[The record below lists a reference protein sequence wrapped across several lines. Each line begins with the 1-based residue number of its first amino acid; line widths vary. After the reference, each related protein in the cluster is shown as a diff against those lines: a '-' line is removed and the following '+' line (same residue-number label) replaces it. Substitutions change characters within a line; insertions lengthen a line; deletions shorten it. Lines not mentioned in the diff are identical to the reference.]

1 MNSLRF
7 FQELC
12 HRATPLNL
20 SNEGPGENSA
30 MHFSLNDMPLC
41 HISSDGVISYFPEH
55 LNTEEKKAIYRQLED
70 ISEEVKIYVRAM
82 EEAPPLNAVDL
93 RDGYKLLCEHANI
106 VLAGKDMGEH
116 GYQFVTWQ
124 YTYDRKGVTLGHYY
138 HNNYAGA
145 KEEFAVRSGLIDKH
159 KLFEPEELK
168 EIYRLLDQGP
178 QCIPDLTY
186 DQECRMMGLREKLER
201 IAPKAV
207 ADYHAELAELQEK
220 IRHELSEEDAQ
231 NEENCSP
238 EHGPSLFMQNI

>member
-1 MNSLRF
+1 MNNIRF

-12 HRATPLNL
+12 HRAVPLNL
-20 SNEGPGENSA
+20 LYEGPGENNTIY
-30 MHFSLNDMPLC
+30 FSHYDMPLC

-82 EEAPPLNAVDL
+82 EEAPPLKAVDL
-93 RDGYKLLCEHANI
+93 RDGYKLLCEHENI

-168 EIYRLLDQGP
+168 EIYLLLDQGP
-178 QCIPDLTY
+178 QYIPDLTY
-186 DQECRMMGLREKLER
+186 DQERRMMGLREKLER
-201 IAPKAV
+201 IAPKAG
-207 ADYHAELAELQEK
+207 ADYRTELAELQEK
-220 IRHELSEEDAQ
+220 ISDELL
-231 NEENCSP
+231 EENAQKEVTCSP
-238 EHGPSLFMQNI
+238 DYGSSLSIQNI